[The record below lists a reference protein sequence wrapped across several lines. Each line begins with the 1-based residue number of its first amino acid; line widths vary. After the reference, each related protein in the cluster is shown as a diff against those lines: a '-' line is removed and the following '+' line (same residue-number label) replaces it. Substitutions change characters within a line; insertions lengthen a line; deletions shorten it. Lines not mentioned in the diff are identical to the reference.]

1 MSNVTAT
8 TKEKPLII
16 TSRVDED
23 GVPKLLRFAN
33 EDGSPYDI
41 TSEDFEYLLK
51 AKPGTDANIF
61 RLSIGDGL
69 TVQGADNDELLFT
82 VSAANASIR
91 PMLYFGLLRS
101 VANDHTW
108 FNIKH
113 NFIDGYFDGVDEI
126 DEDITIIQSGGDVLV
141 TITQEGISQAELDA
155 AISAATTLSVSTQTS
170 TATLTPGS
178 FDAYEL
184 TDQDEPL
191 TIANPSTDYANF
203 DGFMVRFYT
212 ASSQTLTL
220 GNKYRA
226 QGEAFITSTTAGKFH
241 IFTAIFDSTN
251 NKYDTRISIEV

>member
-108 FNIKH
+108 FNVKH

-155 AISAATTLSVSTQTS
+155 AISAATTLTISTQTS
-170 TATLTPGS
+170 TATLTPNGL

-184 TDQDEPL
+184 TAQAEAL

-203 DGFMVRFYT
+203 DGFMVRITGT
-212 ASSQTLTL
+212 AQALTF
-220 GNKYRA
+220 GSKYVA
-226 QGEAFITSTTAGKFH
+226 MGEAFPATTTTGTM
-241 IFTAIFDSTN
+241 IITAIRKS
-251 NKYDTRISIEV
+251 DTDEYNTRVTEEV